1 MEFFDGIKT
10 FLFLVSS
17 ILLYP
22 VLLLLALSALW
33 LIWEA
38 GRFLGEWMERSRDL
52 YRRRIPW
59 KHSAFPRRC
68 AGTARSCGTWIGR
81 TRRR

>member
-10 FLFLVSS
+10 FIFLVSS

-22 VLLLLALSALW
+22 VLILLALSTVY

-38 GRFLGEWMERSRDL
+38 GRFLGEWMER
-52 YRRRIPW
+52 
-59 KHSAFPRRC
+59 ARC
-68 AGTARSCGTWIGR
+68 AGIARSCGKWTGTMKRLLHI
-81 TRRR
+81 